1 MSIKSISTRDVAKI
15 TSEQVI
21 IDLVSVVKELVENA
35 IDASSDKI
43 EVTFNSHGTV
53 SVEVADNGRGID
65 PEDFESLALKH
76 HTSKLTTFD
85 DLSLVTTLG
94 FRGEAM
100 SSLCSVAT
108 VKICTCTA
116 SSFPRATELHFD
128 SIGHLTSQKTIVSGK
143 KGTVVTVSD
152 LFLGMPVRQKNF
164 VKNSKR
170 EYSRALT
177 MLMAYLL
184 AYTNIRFTVFNI
196 SGTTG
201 KKAMTMGTQGG
212 KMSTIDALVSVFGSN
227 GAYGLVPIDIK
238 SANIDAR
245 FKLNMH
251 SVPMSLSVR
260 LSGYISDSSFGLGRG
275 TGDRQFLTVNKR
287 PVIHKRIAK
296 VINEVYRMFNT
307 TQFPVFVL
315 DLEVN
320 TAFVDVNVTPD
331 KRMVLMQ
338 SEEVVLEVLREE
350 LSGFFESKD
359 NVVPKS
365 VLGTVSMGSQAPK
378 RKFKALDKSEVSGQH
393 EFEVQ
398 GGEEIDETQEEEEI
412 NKTREEGEINKTQEE
427 GEIDKTQERQED
439 NEKPHESKNNDI
451 FVDPTEKFSEKA
463 DTDQNRTE
471 NIGPFPRILGNSG
484 TSAASKVRHMERFGT
499 NDQNTEE
506 IGQEHD
512 DVDVETSGV
521 SRNAE
526 DSTSQEKNSILQD
539 CSTKPDFRS
548 TISGSQIDRKK
559 SLNAGRSLS
568 QISASGEEEGDLHEF
583 DSQAESSALSEVEVC
598 EKHEVAH
605 MCKNSSEFGHRA
617 DLVRDRTMAE
627 HDRALGR
634 PINAQDTVSDCDND
648 DVDRFEDL
656 QETAVDDLFVDE
668 GDEEDLPDGESRT
681 AMRGCSEATQTH
693 SRLRLRKHSTP
704 QLVHDVDAATG
715 NNPEPAG
722 SLIWSRPNRPP
733 GQLYRHRYRLEL
745 KIPQVIDDIGNDVHR
760 SKLQKIN
767 AGVRAAIHDLTQA
780 LEIKKSDFQHMQ
792 VVGQFNLGFIIVGH
806 LGKLFIVDQHAL
818 DEIYNYEKLMR
829 SLVLRVQPLVVPRTL
844 ELSAV
849 DEMVVLEHLGQLR
862 KNGFIVE
869 EDLDAP
875 PGLRAKLM
883 AVPVLKNVTFDDA
896 DLHELVHKLHH
907 HGTPTSQTQT
917 QRIRLTV
924 RCTKVD
930 GMIALRAC
938 RLSIMVGQSLGK
950 NTMTTVVKQLAT
962 LDRPWNCP
970 HGRPTMRHLV
980 DLEGDSFGEDYAV

>member
-15 TSEQVI
+15 TSGQVI

-43 EVTFNSHGTV
+43 KVSFNSHGTV

-65 PEDFESLALKH
+65 SDDFASLALKH

-100 SSLCSVAT
+100 SSLCSVAS
-108 VKICTCTA
+108 VKISTCTA

-128 SIGHLTSQKTIVSGK
+128 SMGHLTSQKTVVSGK

-196 SGTTG
+196 SGSTG

-238 SANIDAR
+238 SSNIDAR

-251 SVPMSLSVR
+251 SVPMSLTVR
-260 LSGYISDSSFGLGRG
+260 LSGYISDTSFGLGRG

-350 LSGFFESKD
+350 MSEFFENRD

-365 VLGTVSMGSQAPK
+365 VLGAVSLGSQAPK
-378 RKFKALDKSEVSGQH
+378 KRKFEENLGSGQH
-393 EFEVQ
+393 EIEVQ
-398 GGEEIDETQEEEEI
+398 EGEESERTEEENDKTHENEENDETQEKE
-412 NKTREEGEINKTQEE
+412 N
-427 GEIDKTQERQED
+427 EIDKTND
-439 NEKPHESKNNDI
+439 TESSDI
-451 FVDPTEKFSEKA
+451 LVDAVETNFSEKD
-463 DTDQNRTE
+463 DTDQSRTE
-471 NIGPFPRILGNSG
+471 NIG
-484 TSAASKVRHMERFGT
+484 TSPQIQGKSDASVASKVRHIERAGLNEQIMEEF
-499 NDQNTEE
+499 
-506 IGQEHD
+506 GQERD
-512 DVDVETSGV
+512 EVEMETSGV
-521 SRNAE
+521 TENIEESSSE
-526 DSTSQEKNSILQD
+526 EEIPILQD
-539 CSTKPDFRS
+539 VAIKPDFRS
-548 TISGSQIDRKK
+548 TISDSQIDRNN
-559 SLNAGRSLS
+559 SLDAGRIVS
-568 QISASGEEEGDLHEF
+568 QIAASGEKEGDMHEH
-583 DSQAESSALSEVEVC
+583 DRQAESSALSDVEVC
-598 EKHEVAH
+598 EKHEIAC
-605 MCKNSSEFGHRA
+605 MCKNSSDIGPRA
-617 DLVRDRTMAE
+617 DLVRDRTRAE
-627 HDRALGR
+627 HDHALDR
-634 PINAQDTVSDCDND
+634 PISAQDTVSEGDND

-656 QETAVDDLFVDE
+656 QDTAVDNLFVNE
-668 GDEEDLPDGESRT
+668 GDDEEFPDGESRAAT
-681 AMRGCSEATQTH
+681 RGCSEATQTH
-693 SRLRLRKHSTP
+693 SRLRLRKHGTP
-704 QLVHDVDAATG
+704 QLMHDVDAATG
-715 NNPEPAG
+715 NNAEPAG
-722 SLIWSRPNRPP
+722 LLPRSRSDRLP
-733 GQLYRHRYRLEL
+733 GQLYRHQYRLEL
-745 KIPQVIDDIGNDVHR
+745 KIPQVIDSWEIGNDVHR
-760 SKLQKIN
+760 SKLQRNN
-767 AGVRAAIHDLTQA
+767 AGVRAAIHDLTRA

-829 SLVLRVQPLVVPRTL
+829 SLVLRAQPLVVPRTL

-849 DEMVVLEHLGQLR
+849 DEMVMLEHLGQLR

-869 EDLDAP
+869 EDPDAP
-875 PGLRAKLM
+875 PGLRAKLV
-883 AVPVLKNVTFDDA
+883 AVPVLKNVTFDDT
-896 DLHELVHKLHH
+896 DLHELVHKLHN
-907 HGTPTSQTQT
+907 HGSPASQTQA
-917 QRIRLTV
+917 QRIRQTV

-980 DLEGDSFGEDYAV
+980 DLEGDLYGEDYEV